1 MKTASIDKVRLMN
14 VRIEGGAE
22 KKSKLLG
29 ISESRRD
36 WKMFLN
42 TVGEMI

>member
-1 MKTASIDKVRLMN
+1 MRTASIDKVRLMD

-22 KKSKLLG
+22 KKCKLLG
-29 ISESRRD
+29 ISESRTDRR
-36 WKMFLN
+36 MFLN